1 MPRESLT
8 FTGHFFGLES
18 RSKDR
23 EQARLYRGVT
33 CAKLAIIVRQLRVI
47 LGLYRLARRPPTDL
61 EYLFMRS
68 DLSSLLPLALVC
80 AVPAYAVPLELG
92 EVQVRSEESS
102 ELDLAQAALNQVPG
116 ASNLID
122 INTVQN
128 GRVASNSDV
137 LAYQPGVYAQ
147 SGGNE
152 GTKVSVRGS
161 GINRAPGAHGSGLY
175 VMFDGLPLTG
185 PGGTPYEL
193 FEPLWLSRAEVLR
206 GANGFE
212 TGALALGG
220 SINYVTHTG
229 YDAAPLQVR
238 YEAGS
243 YGYQKRQISSGQ
255 VVGNFDYYVS
265 LTDAETNG
273 YQDHTSGSS
282 KGIAANVGYLFSP
295 QLETRF
301 YLRYRETDN
310 ELAGRVT
317 KDQIKHHPRSA
328 NRAYAS
334 GDYTRPQPGST
345 WLGNKTTVYLDD
357 DSQLEVGLVY
367 HDYPM
372 DLREGPNRLKVAYT
386 DVSGT
391 LNYTRRNTLFG
402 LDSKNTLGLRS
413 TQHLPNSG
421 ASEYVRIPASNTAGY
436 APGTKIRD
444 FSYQGSDTVLHASN
458 DLELMPDLWLT
469 TGMALIYTR
478 RESDV
483 SYPESGGKVSQHAWD
498 YAPRIGLRYQFS
510 PDLQVYGNISRSVE
524 PPHPWSMIWGSPF
537 TFPEKSG
544 PATGRQ
550 NIPVALHNQTAT
562 TLELGTRG
570 QAWIGQWDLT
580 WYYSAIK
587 HELLSVE
594 TQAATLTQSPIVGES
609 NASPTVH
616 QGFEAGL
623 NSLLWQQERLG
634 TVSLRQAY
642 TFSDFH
648 YRDDSRFGDNRL
660 PGIPQHY
667 YQAQIRYD
675 HPQGF
680 YAGVNTQVA
689 SRMAV
694 DYANSYY
701 SSSYMLW
708 GATVGYAS
716 PKQDWQTW
724 LDLRN
729 LTGERYAATITPGY
743 DDKGLDAARSTPG
756 EGRGAYVGVSYSF
769 R

>member
-1 MPRESLT
+1 
-8 FTGHFFGLES
+8 
-18 RSKDR
+18 
-23 EQARLYRGVT
+23 
-33 CAKLAIIVRQLRVI
+33 
-47 LGLYRLARRPPTDL
+47 
-61 EYLFMRS
+61 MRS
-68 DLSSLLPLALVC
+68 ALCSLLPLALVC
-80 AVPAYAVPLELG
+80 AAPAYAESLELG

-102 ELDLAQAALNQVPG
+102 ELEAAQARLHDVPG
-116 ASNLID
+116 ASNVVDL
-122 INTVQN
+122 TRVEN
-128 GRVASNSDV
+128 GRTASNTDV

-147 SGGNE
+147 SSGND
-152 GTKVSVRGS
+152 GAKVSVRGS

-212 TGALALGG
+212 AGALALGG

-238 YEAGS
+238 YETGS

-255 VVGNFDYYVS
+255 VLGDLDYYVA
-265 LTDAETNG
+265 LTDSDTDG
-273 YQDHTSGSS
+273 YQDHTRGSS
-282 KGIAANVGYLFSP
+282 KGIAANVGYRFSP

-310 ELAGRVT
+310 QLAGRVT
-317 KDQIKHHPRSA
+317 KDQIKHHLRSA
-328 NRAYAS
+328 NPVYVN

-345 WLGNKTTVYLDD
+345 WLGNKTTMYQDD
-357 DSQLEVGLVY
+357 DSQLEIGLVY

-372 DLREGPNRLKVAYT
+372 DLHEGPNRLKVAYT

-391 LNYTRRNTLFG
+391 LNYKRRDTLFG
-402 LDSKNTLGLRS
+402 LQSNTTVGLRN
-413 TQHLPNSG
+413 TKHLPNSG
-421 ASEYVRIPASNTAGY
+421 ASEYVRIPIGNTAGY

-458 DLELMPDLWLT
+458 DLELIPDLWLT

-483 SYPESGGKVSQHAWD
+483 SYPDSGAKVSQHDWD
-498 YAPRIGLRYQFS
+498 YAPRVGLRYEFN
-510 PDLQVYGNISRSVE
+510 PNLQVYGNLSRSVE
-524 PPHPWSMIWGSPF
+524 PPHPWSMIWGSPYR
-537 TFPEKSG
+537 FPAGSG
-544 PATGRQ
+544 PATGQ
-550 NIPVALHNQTAT
+550 QSTPVALNNQTAT

-570 QAWIGQWDLT
+570 ESWLGQWDLA
-580 WYYSAIK
+580 WYYSAIR

-594 TQAATLTQSPIVGES
+594 TRAATAGQVAIVGEA

-623 NSLLWQQERLG
+623 NSLLWERQAVG
-634 TVSLRQAY
+634 KVSLRQAY

-648 YRDDSRFGDNRL
+648 FRDDPRFGDNRL

-667 YQAQIRYD
+667 YQAEIRYD

-680 YAGVNTQVA
+680 YAGLNTQVA

-701 SSSYMLW
+701 ASSYMLW
-708 GATVGYAS
+708 GATLGYAS

-729 LTGERYAATITPGY
+729 LTGERYAATVTPGY
-743 DDKGLDAARSTPG
+743 DDKGQDAARSTPG
-756 EGRGAYVGVSYSF
+756 EGMGAYVGVSWSF

>member
-1 MPRESLT
+1 M
-8 FTGHFFGLES
+8 
-18 RSKDR
+18 
-23 EQARLYRGVT
+23 
-33 CAKLAIIVRQLRVI
+33 
-47 LGLYRLARRPPTDL
+47 RPA
-61 EYLFMRS
+61 
-68 DLSSLLPLALVC
+68 LSSLLPLALIC
-80 AVPAYAVPLELG
+80 AAPAYGSALELT

-102 ELDLAQAALNQVPG
+102 ELQAAQNALNEVPG

-122 INTVQN
+122 MTRVEN
-128 GRVASNSDV
+128 GRTASNADV
-137 LAYQPGVYAQ
+137 LAYPPGVYAQ
-147 SGGNE
+147 SAGND
-152 GTKVSVRGS
+152 GAKVSVRGS
-161 GINRAPGAHGSGLY
+161 GINRAPSAHGSGLD

-193 FEPLWLSRAEVLR
+193 FEPLWLSRAEVLLV
-206 GANGFE
+206 ANGFD

-238 YEAGS
+238 YETGS

-255 VVGNFDYYVS
+255 VLGDLDYYVA
-265 LTDAETNG
+265 LTDSDTDG
-273 YQDHTSGSS
+273 YQHHTAGSS
-282 KGIAANVGYLFSP
+282 KGIAANVGYRFSP

-317 KDQIKHHPRSA
+317 KANIQHHPRAA
-328 NRAYAS
+328 NPAYVA

-345 WLGNKTTVYLDD
+345 WVGNKTTMYLDD
-357 DSQLEVGLVY
+357 DSQLEAGLVY

-391 LNYTRRNTLFG
+391 LNYKRRDTLFG
-402 LDSKNTLGLRS
+402 LESKTTVGLRN
-413 TQHLPNSG
+413 TKHLPNSG
-421 ASEYVRIPASNTAGY
+421 ASEYVRIPVGNTAGY

-458 DLELMPDLWLT
+458 DLELIPDLWLT
-469 TGMALIYTR
+469 PGMALIYTR

-483 SYPESGGKVSQHAWD
+483 SYPESGGKVSQHDWD
-498 YAPRIGLRYQFS
+498 YAPRLGLRYEFN
-510 PDLQVYGNISRSVE
+510 PHLQVYGNLSRSVE

-537 TFPEKSG
+537 TFPVNSG

-550 NIPVALHNQTAT
+550 STPVALDNQTAT

-570 QAWIGQWDLT
+570 DAWFGQWDLA
-580 WYYSAIK
+580 WYYSAVR

-616 QGFEAGL
+616 QGIEAGL
-623 NSLLWQQERLG
+623 NSLLWEKQAVG
-634 TVSLRQAY
+634 KVSLRQAY

-648 YRDDSRFGDNRL
+648 YRDDERFGDNKL

-667 YQAQIRYD
+667 YQAEVRYD

-701 SSSYMLW
+701 TSSYMLW
-708 GATVGYAS
+708 GATLGLCA
-716 PKQDWQTW
+716 PKQDWQAW

-729 LTGERYAATITPGY
+729 LSGERYAATVTPGY